1 MSSVY
6 KFIGTEL
13 TLSTANTVGLNKLVR
28 VTNSNNSITVLAIA
42 NTTQVYA
49 NVSLT
54 PYESVTVVKETTDTV
69 FGVNLRAVAVAYRN

>member
-13 TLSTANTVGLNKLVR
+13 SVSTANTVGANKLVR
-28 VTNSNNSITVLAIA
+28 VTNANNTITVLAIA
-42 NTTQVYA
+42 NTTSTYA

-54 PYESVTVVKETTDTV
+54 PYESITVAKETSDTV
-69 FGVNLRAVAVAYRN
+69 QGVNLRAVAVAYRN

>member
-1 MSSVY
+1 MSVVF

-13 TLSTANTVGLNKLVR
+13 SLSTANTVGANKLVR
-28 VTNSNNSITVLAIA
+28 VTNANNTITVLAIA
-42 NTTQVYA
+42 NTTATYA

-69 FGVNLRAVAVAYRN
+69 SGVNLRAVAVAYRN